1 LAARKFLIAQCHN
14 QGTTVTLG
22 DEPLATDVEMVI
34 NGDILCFLTRA
45 FIAGDVSIFVI
56 LLGKENIS
64 GKLVHMVH
72 ALP

>member
-1 LAARKFLIAQCHN
+1 LATHKFLIAQCHN
-14 QGTTVTLG
+14 QGTTVTFG
-22 DEPLATDVEMVI
+22 DEPLATEEEMVI
-34 NGDILCFLTRA
+34 NGDVLCFLTRA

-64 GKLVHMVH
+64 GNLVY